1 MPESNSELTRQRFQQ
16 LLNDLAERG
25 LTQREIAERV
35 NIPPQYVSNLKTGHR
50 EMKELVARR
59 FGTVFGY
66 NYEWL
71 LGNSD
76 KRNAPTIASTI
87 APTPTESLS
96 RKFPALDLLIEGDPQ
111 ANERWDGTFA
121 ELSGAAAVRVRSCRT
136 PYVLKCTIDDLQGRI
151 RQRDLLLISQEA
163 REDAEI
169 HVVRHRKRLVLA
181 RAGAEGRYQRVSD
194 GQELAAECTVVA
206 HCVGIVWASLVG
218 S

>member
-16 LLNDLAERG
+16 LLNDLAEMG
-25 LTQREIAERV
+25 LTQREIADRV
-35 NIPPQYVSNLKTGHR
+35 NIPPQYVSNLKTGQR

-76 KRNAPTIASTI
+76 KRNAPTIPSTL
-87 APTPTESLS
+87 TESLS
-96 RKFPALDLLIEGDPQ
+96 RKFPVLDLLIEGDPQ
-111 ANERWDGTFA
+111 SNEDWDGTFA

-136 PYVLKCTIDDLQGRI
+136 PYVLRCSIDDLQGRI

-169 HVVRHRKRLVLA
+169 HVVRYRKRLVLA

-194 GQELAAECTVVA
+194 GQELNAECTVVA